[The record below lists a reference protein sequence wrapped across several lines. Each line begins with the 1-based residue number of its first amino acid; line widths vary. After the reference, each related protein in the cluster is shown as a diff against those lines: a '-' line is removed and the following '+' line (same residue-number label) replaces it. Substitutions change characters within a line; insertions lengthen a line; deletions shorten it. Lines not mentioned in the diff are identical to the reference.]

1 MTSKKR
7 KSFLDADDNDD
18 FDDDDSGSDF
28 DDDEDPD
35 QIEVPG
41 GGRDLN
47 TAVTYAQNIRSSVGI
62 NVANKQANSGQ
73 GGSLSGNN
81 SNISE
86 AFLKLGNSSNNII
99 TNNNNSTNNKNNNNS
114 SISNNNNN
122 VIKVNSI
129 SKPNSLLLSNNINSS
144 NIINISNNTSNS
156 NSNNNSSN
164 NITVLRPT
172 IVTHTAKPTIVG
184 GKFTALPT
192 TITTKVALADKSPN
206 NMPKKLT
213 AGAAS
218 ASGANSTRIGPSGAG
233 SGSGTGSSSGS
244 AAGLSAASAYLNSGA
259 GNYLNSLSTNDLM
272 SLAAYVASKGSSVN
286 SNNNL
291 ISNNNMNN
299 NNGSNSFF
307 ANSGGA
313 STSAASAANFNMAA
327 SLLAQMSYAG
337 GATPM
342 RTPFKPQ
349 PVGMAAGVAA
359 SATLKS
365 SSAVGGATPQVA
377 ATAGAAGGGMKVNTM
392 MLEKLQKLIS
402 LNPEYLTSGIPNHV
416 MTQLFMQPMRMP
428 SQQQQQQQQQQQ
440 LQQQQLQQLQLQ
452 NAAVANANAATA
464 AVYVQQEEDE
474 VDYEEMGVAETYA
487 DYWPA
492 KLKLGK
498 KHPDPV
504 VETASLSSVEPC
516 DVYYKLSIPAETI
529 NSGQLS
535 ALQLESI
542 TYASQAHDH
551 LLPDNSRAGF
561 LIGDGAGVGKGRTI
575 AGIIYENY
583 LKGRKKALWISVSN
597 DLKYDAERDLS
608 DIGATRIEV
617 HALNKFKYAKISSDA
632 NNNCKR
638 GVIFSTY
645 SALIGE
651 SNNKTGKYR
660 SRFRQL
666 LQWCG
671 EDFEGLIIFDECHK
685 AKNLCPVGSGKPT
698 KTGQTVLELQQ
709 KLPKARVVYASAT
722 GASEP
727 KNMAYMVRLGLW
739 GQGTAFATFGDFIT
753 AVERRGVGAME
764 IVAMDMKLRG
774 MYIARQLSFK
784 GVSFKI
790 EEVPLSKEF
799 RKIYDQSVELWVE
812 AMQKFTEAAELI
824 DAESRMKKTMWGQF
838 WSSHQR
844 FFKYLCIA
852 AKVNHAVL
860 IARESIKYGKCVVI
874 GLQST
879 GEARTLDQLE
889 RDDGELTDFVSTAKG
904 VFQSFVERHFPAPDR
919 NRINRIL
926 GLYDEVPAVKQ
937 EPSQTLN
944 NNNNKSSSTTGG
956 SSSNRSKRK
965 GANSTASSRKSKKKK
980 RSGSWQFSD
989 SDEEAAHT
997 SSGDLDNNSDEAPDS
1012 DDAFNDEDEDDDDD
1026 ENRNEDDDDDDD
1038 DEDEDEDKHDND
1050 SDRHSVAS
1058 DCSSDFNPFFLS
1070 GSDSDMD
1077 PWVNARS
1084 KKTSG
1089 KKTQKKA
1096 KKKKGKE
1103 TKPIKKE
1110 PNTSSNH
1117 NNNNNNNN
1125 AAMSATVAAALN
1137 AAKSRK
1143 PPQLSTQDK
1152 IQDLLQKK
1160 QELKGTMT
1168 PVGVNGV
1175 KLNYGPPPK
1184 DAIERACTMKEEL
1197 LRKIEKLGA
1206 RLPPNTLDQLIDE
1219 LGGPDNVAEM
1229 TGRRGRVVQSDDGSI
1244 QYESRTES
1252 DVPLETLNITEKQRF
1267 MDGQKD
1273 VAIISEAASS
1283 GISLQSDRRVFNQR
1297 RRVHITLELPW
1308 SADRAIQQFGRTHR
1322 SNQVNAPE
1330 YIFLISDL
1338 AGERRFA
1345 STVAKR
1351 LESLGALTHGDRRA
1365 TETRDLSQFNIDN
1378 KYGRQALETVM
1389 RTIMG
1394 YETPLVPPPT
1404 DYNGEFF
1411 KDIAGALVGVGIIVN
1426 SESHPGVLSLDKDY
1440 NNISKFLNRIL
1451 GCPVDLQ
1458 NRLFKY
1464 FTDTMAAI
1472 INQAKRGGRFDLG
1485 IVDLGAAGENVT
1497 RVRLIR
1503 FMRKHA
1509 TGVAPTELHTVRVE
1523 RGMIW
1528 QEAIDKYADLFNEH
1542 EGFYTSHQLRNH
1554 KRTAIL
1560 VVVIEQQPAARNSGE
1575 ADSSSSSSKAQKK
1588 KTRSKKEIM
1597 CQIYRPNTGLQVR
1610 HESLFELEKKYRKVS
1625 SEEAEPHWTEQY
1637 DASVHTCSHAYW
1649 NGNCRNVSLGND
1661 CEVGLRQRLY
1671 HVLAGSVLSVW
1682 GRVEHILNTRS
1693 NSKMQVIRM
1702 KTTEGQKIVGT
1713 MIPKSCFEPLMN
1725 DLRSDSEKQE
1735 EFNY

>member
-7 KSFLDADDNDD
+7 KTLLDADDDNDN
-18 FDDDDSGSDF
+18 FDEDDSGSDF

-47 TAVTYAQNIRSSVGI
+47 TAVTYAQNIRSGVG
-62 NVANKQANSGQ
+62 VAPKGGIPIPISGAKIVV
-73 GGSLSGNN
+73 GNN
-81 SNISE
+81 KIKPISLLRINNNNNNIVTSV
-86 AFLKLGNSSNNII
+86 NNRNNNNII
-99 TNNNNSTNNKNNNNS
+99 STNGS
-114 SISNNNNN
+114 SNNNNN
-122 VIKVNSI
+122 SI
-129 SKPNSLLLSNNINSS
+129 
-144 NIINISNNTSNS
+144 
-156 NSNNNSSN
+156 NNNSQ
-164 NITVLRPT
+164 IIKTTTVTTTPT
-172 IVTHTAKPTIVG
+172 TVGATPTVG
-184 GKFTALPT
+184 G
-192 TITTKVALADKSPN
+192 VALGGKLTVIPIAGRNVALDNNLS
-206 NMPKKLT
+206 NMPKKL
-213 AGAAS
+213 
-218 ASGANSTRIGPSGAG
+218 
-233 SGSGTGSSSGS
+233 
-244 AAGLSAASAYLNSGA
+244 
-259 GNYLNSLSTNDLM
+259 
-272 SLAAYVASKGSSVN
+272 
-286 SNNNL
+286 
-291 ISNNNMNN
+291 NNMV
-299 NNGSNSFF
+299 
-307 ANSGGA
+307 
-313 STSAASAANFNMAA
+313 TV
-327 SLLAQMSYAG
+327 SYAG
-337 GATPM
+337 GASQIRALKVAGNIGGVGNNQKPPPIATTPGSGG
-342 RTPFKPQ
+342 P
-349 PVGMAAGVAA
+349 A
-359 SATLKS
+359 
-365 SSAVGGATPQVA
+365 GGAPGSGVK
-377 ATAGAAGGGMKVNTM
+377 GNNSM
-392 MLEKLQKLIS
+392 MEAVQKLIAM
-402 LNPEYLTSGIPNHV
+402 NPEYLTSGIPNTV
-416 MTQLFMQPMRMP
+416 FQMFMQSMQRPQATPSPNQPMNPGAMVT
-428 SQQQQQQQQQQQ
+428 S
-440 LQQQQLQQLQLQ
+440 
-452 NAAVANANAATA
+452 AAAAAAHASAVA
-464 AVYVQQEEDE
+464 YVQQEEDE

-498 KHPDPV
+498 KHPDAV

-516 DVYYKLSIPAETI
+516 DVYYKLSLPLETI
-529 NSGQLS
+529 NSGHLS

-551 LLPDNSRAGF
+551 LLPDGSRAGF

-617 HALNKFKYAKISSDA
+617 HALNKFKYAKISSDV

-739 GQGTAFATFGDFIT
+739 GQGTAFGNFNDFIT

-860 IARESIKYGKCVVI
+860 VARESIKYGKCVVI

-926 GLYDEVPAVKQ
+926 GLYDET
-937 EPSQTLN
+937 PSLSSVADSTSSLSN
-944 NNNNKSSSTTGG
+944 NSNITTAAG
-956 SSSNRSKRK
+956 KRK
-965 GANSTASSRKSKKKK
+965 GSNNNDNRSTKIKKKK
-980 RSGSWQFSD
+980 RSGSWECSDSEDENTDMKRNRKRDGGNSNSD
-989 SDEEAAHT
+989 SDEA
-997 SSGDLDNNSDEAPDS
+997 NSDDDLKS
-1012 DDAFNDEDEDDDDD
+1012 DI
-1026 ENRNEDDDDDDD
+1026 D
-1038 DEDEDEDKHDND
+1038 DEDEDHDVD
-1050 SDRHSVAS
+1050 SDQRSVAS
-1058 DCSSDFNPFFLS
+1058 DASSDFNPFFS
-1070 GSDSDMD
+1070 GSDSDID

-1084 KKTSG
+1084 KKS
-1089 KKTQKKA
+1089 KKAQKKS
-1096 KKKKGKE
+1096 KKKV
-1103 TKPIKKE
+1103 KKE
-1110 PNTSSNH
+1110 KTKKEITTSS
-1117 NNNNNNNN
+1117 
-1125 AAMSATVAAALN
+1125 ATDPSGSTAMSATVVAALN
-1137 AAKSRK
+1137 AVKNRKS
-1143 PPQLSTQDK
+1143 QLSTQDK

-1160 QELKGTMT
+1160 QELKGTVT

-1197 LRKIEKLGA
+1197 LRKIERLGA

-1229 TGRRGRVVQSDDGSI
+1229 TGRRGRVVQTDDGSI

-1267 MDGQKD
+1267 MDGEKD

-1394 YETPLVPPPT
+1394 YESPLVPPPT
-1404 DYNGEFF
+1404 DYSGEFF

-1464 FTDTMAAI
+1464 FTDTMTAI
-1472 INQAKRGGRFDLG
+1472 IQQAKRGGRFDLG
-1485 IVDLGAAGENVT
+1485 ILDLGAAGENVT

-1503 FMRKHA
+1503 FVRKHA
-1509 TGVAPTELHTVRVE
+1509 TGVAPTEMHTVRVE

-1528 QEAIDKYADLFNEH
+1528 QEAIDKYADLFNEN
-1542 EGFYTSHQLRNH
+1542 EGFYLSHQLRNQ
-1554 KRTAIL
+1554 KRTAIM
-1560 VVVIEQQPAARNSGE
+1560 VVILESRNSSSTSSTTDL
-1575 ADSSSSSSKAQKK
+1575 DSGSKKK
-1588 KTRSKKEIM
+1588 KTHSKKEIM

-1610 HESLFELEKKYRKVS
+1610 HESLFELEKKYRKVA

-1637 DASVHTCSHAYW
+1637 DASVNTCSHAYW

-1702 KTTEGQKIVGT
+1702 KTTEGEKIVGT
-1713 MIPKSCFEPLMN
+1713 LIPKSCFEPLVA

>member
-7 KSFLDADDNDD
+7 KTLLDADDDD
-18 FDDDDSGSDF
+18 DNFDEDDSGSDF

-47 TAVTYAQNIRSSVGI
+47 TAVTYAQNIRSGVG
-62 NVANKQANSGQ
+62 VATKGGTPIPISGAKIVI
-73 GGSLSGNN
+73 GNN
-81 SNISE
+81 KIKPIS
-86 AFLKLGNSSNNII
+86 LLRINNNNNNII
-99 TNNNNSTNNKNNNNS
+99 TSVNNRNNNIVTTNGNNNNATNNNN
-114 SISNNNNN
+114 
-122 VIKVNSI
+122 
-129 SKPNSLLLSNNINSS
+129 
-144 NIINISNNTSNS
+144 TAA
-156 NSNNNSSN
+156 
-164 NITVLRPT
+164 TT
-172 IVTHTAKPTIVG
+172 IVRQIVTTTATPTTVGGTPTVGGVALGGKITAIPIVG
-184 GKFTALPT
+184 R
-192 TITTKVALADKSPN
+192 KVALENNLS
-206 NMPKKLT
+206 NMPKKLNNAIT
-213 AGAAS
+213 AMGSPAARS
-218 ASGANSTRIGPSGAG
+218 SGNAGPAG
-233 SGSGTGSSSGS
+233 SSQGGAIGSTSS
-244 AAGLSAASAYLNSGA
+244 
-259 GNYLNSLSTNDLM
+259 YLNSLSTNELM
-272 SLAAYVASKGSSVN
+272 NLAAYVAAKGSNAPPPPPPSTA
-286 SNNNL
+286 
-291 ISNNNMNN
+291 
-299 NNGSNSFF
+299 
-307 ANSGGA
+307 ANSVRNSPAGGIPNPGGNFFGGSAAA
-313 STSAASAANFNMAA
+313 STSASAANFNMAA

-337 GATPM
+337 GAAPI
-342 RTPFKPQ
+342 RAFKIAGN
-349 PVGMAAGVAA
+349 VGGIGN
-359 SATLKS
+359 SLKPPLAT
-365 SSAVGGATPQVA
+365 SAVSGGPAGGAPGSVVKGNNSMIEA
-377 ATAGAAGGGMKVNTM
+377 V
-392 MLEKLQKLIS
+392 QKLIAM
-402 LNPEYLTSGIPNHV
+402 NPEYLTSGIPNNV
-416 MTQLFMQPMRMP
+416 FQMFMQSMQRPQTTPAPIQPMNPGAMVT
-428 SQQQQQQQQQQQ
+428 S
-440 LQQQQLQQLQLQ
+440 
-452 NAAVANANAATA
+452 AAAAA
-464 AVYVQQEEDE
+464 AAAAHASAAAFVQQEEDE

-498 KHPDPV
+498 KHPDAV

-516 DVYYKLSIPAETI
+516 DVYYKLSLPLETI
-529 NSGQLS
+529 NSGHLS

-551 LLPDNSRAGF
+551 LLPDGSRAGF

-617 HALNKFKYAKISSDA
+617 HALNKFKYAKISSDV

-739 GQGTAFATFGDFIT
+739 GQGTAFSNFNDFIT

-860 IARESIKYGKCVVI
+860 VARESIKYGKCVVI

-926 GLYDEVPAVKQ
+926 GLYDET
-937 EPSQTLN
+937 PSLSSIADSTSSLGN
-944 NNNNKSSSTTGG
+944 NSNSTTTAG
-956 SSSNRSKRK
+956 KRK
-965 GANSTASSRKSKKKK
+965 GSNNNDNGSASSKSKKKK
-980 RSGSWQFSD
+980 RSGSWQHSDSDDDTGRKRNRKRDGGNSNSD
-989 SDEEAAHT
+989 SDEA
-997 SSGDLDNNSDEAPDS
+997 NSDDDLRS
-1012 DDAFNDEDEDDDDD
+1012 DMDDEDEDD
-1026 ENRNEDDDDDDD
+1026 ED
-1038 DEDEDEDKHDND
+1038 HDVD
-1050 SDRHSVAS
+1050 SDRRSVAS
-1058 DCSSDFNPFFLS
+1058 DASSDFNPFFS
-1070 GSDSDMD
+1070 GSDSDID

-1084 KKTSG
+1084 KKS
-1089 KKTQKKA
+1089 KKTQKKT
-1096 KKKKGKE
+1096 KKKVKKEKPKKE
-1103 TKPIKKE
+1103 T
-1110 PNTSSNH
+1110 TSSASSS
-1117 NNNNNNNN
+1117 
-1125 AAMSATVAAALN
+1125 AATDPSGSASMSATVVAALN

-1143 PPQLSTQDK
+1143 SQLSTQDK

-1160 QELKGTMT
+1160 QELKGTVT

-1197 LRKIEKLGA
+1197 LRKIERLGA

-1229 TGRRGRVVQSDDGSI
+1229 TGRRGRVVQTDDGNI

-1267 MDGQKD
+1267 MDGEKD

-1394 YETPLVPPPT
+1394 YESPLVPPPT
-1404 DYNGEFF
+1404 DYSGEFF

-1426 SESHPGVLSLDKDY
+1426 SESNPGVLSLDKDY

-1464 FTDTMAAI
+1464 FTDTMTAI
-1472 INQAKRGGRFDLG
+1472 IQQAKRGGRFDLG

-1503 FMRKHA
+1503 FVRKHA
-1509 TGVAPTELHTVRVE
+1509 TGVAPTEMHTVRVE

-1528 QEAIDKYADLFNEH
+1528 QEAIDKYADLFNEN
-1542 EGFYTSHQLRNH
+1542 EGFYLSHQLRNQ
-1554 KRTAIL
+1554 KRTAIM
-1560 VVVIEQQPAARNSGE
+1560 VVILEHQSRNSSSTSS
-1575 ADSSSSSSKAQKK
+1575 ATDSDSGSKKK

-1610 HESLFELEKKYRKVS
+1610 HESLFELEKKYRKVP
-1625 SEEAEPHWTEQY
+1625 SEDAEPHWTEQY
-1637 DASVHTCSHAYW
+1637 DASVNTCSHAYW

-1702 KTTEGQKIVGT
+1702 KTTEGEKIVGT
-1713 MIPKSCFEPLMN
+1713 LIPKSCFEPLVA